1 MVILLT
7 VAYVFSFVD
16 RYILGLLIEP
26 IKADLDLTDTQI
38 GLLMGTAFAI
48 FYATMGLPLG
58 YAADRL
64 KRTWILATGVL
75 VWSVAT
81 VASGFASKFGHMF
94 AARLSV
100 GAGEATLG
108 PCAMSMIAD
117 SFPRER
123 RGQPIAFYTAALS
136 LGAGIASLVG
146 ASVLTWAKTVETIS
160 LPLVGDVAP
169 WQLTFF
175 IVGLPGIALAF
186 VFLFM
191 REPKRQ
197 SSKTQTG
204 ESSTFGM
211 LLSHVG
217 DRIGVYVMCLIF
229 PCLMTIVAYSQG
241 WYASMFLRTWG
252 METTTYAFVN
262 GIILLAVGPLSVN
275 IAGFLND
282 KLYARGRRDAPL
294 LIVVIGALALVPT
307 GIATPLMPSAE
318 TAFVL
323 IAINTIGIALASA
336 TGLTGLLNITPSEIR
351 GQVSALYYLTISMS
365 GLFIGP
371 TMVGW
376 LSDQWGNENLYM
388 AVATVPAVF
397 GIPIL
402 LCIPVAL
409 RLYNREIALQTT

>member
-7 VAYVFSFVD
+7 IAYVFSFVD

-26 IKADLDLTDTQI
+26 IKADLDLSDTQI

-58 YAADRL
+58 YAADRM

-146 ASVLTWAKTVETIS
+146 ASVLTWAKTVEKIS
-160 LPLVGDVAP
+160 LPLIGDVAP

-191 REPKRQ
+191 REPTRQ
-197 SSKTQTG
+197 TSSTQNDG
-204 ESSTFGM
+204 SSTFGK

-217 DRIGVYVMCLIF
+217 DRFWVYVTFLIF

-262 GIILLAVGPLSVN
+262 GIILLAIGPLSVN
-275 IAGFLND
+275 IAGYLND
-282 KLYARGRRDAPL
+282 KFYARGRRDAPL
-294 LIVVIGALALVPT
+294 LIVVIGALVLVPT
-307 GIATPLMPSAE
+307 GIAAPLMPSAE
-318 TAFVL
+318 MAFVL

-376 LSDQWGNENLYM
+376 LSDQWGNENLYK
-388 AVATVPAVF
+388 AVATVPALF

-402 LCIPVAL
+402 LCIPIAL